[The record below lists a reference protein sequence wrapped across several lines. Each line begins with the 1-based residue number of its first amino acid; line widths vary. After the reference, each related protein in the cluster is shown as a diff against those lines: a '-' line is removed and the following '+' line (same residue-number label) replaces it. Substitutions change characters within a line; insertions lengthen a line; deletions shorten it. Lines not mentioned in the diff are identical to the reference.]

1 VHNIKKNTNP
11 LVVVIKEIG
20 LEEYAD
26 KVWRYEL
33 CSTVKKA
40 NFLRPRGSASCVFYR
55 DTTKPLEQPGKRTR
69 SAARD
74 TTHVHKHTDTTQS
87 LQSLPHVHEMRDT
100 SYSVPHVLVVTV
112 MCELIS

>member
-1 VHNIKKNTNP
+1 VHTIKKNTNP

-26 KVWRYEL
+26 EVWRYEL

-40 NFLRPRGSASCVFYR
+40 YFLRPKRSASFVFYR
-55 DTTKPLEQPGKRTR
+55 DTTKPLEQPGKRTH

-87 LQSLPHVHEMRDT
+87 LQSLPHVNEMYDN
-100 SYSVPHVLVVTV
+100 SYSVPYVFDSNSNV
-112 MCELIS
+112 